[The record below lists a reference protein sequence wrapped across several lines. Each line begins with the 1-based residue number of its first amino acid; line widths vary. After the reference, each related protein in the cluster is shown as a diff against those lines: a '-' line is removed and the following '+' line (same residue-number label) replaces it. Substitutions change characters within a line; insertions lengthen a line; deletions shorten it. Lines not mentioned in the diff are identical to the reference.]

1 MSSELCVFWSN
12 SKDNYELS
20 NLFDSYIKVGDHV
33 YPSVEHAFQAMQ
45 HEDPIPWTTQGEFAN
60 WDFVLPRVNEGRKTP
75 ITGKNLRKKFMTGA
89 LAKMV
94 ADRPLMFQLKRKLLQ
109 YPYSED
115 IWMPL
120 FEAKFCAPPPEGSGH
135 AEGELL
141 GILLKTSGT
150 LLLKDPNATDETVL
164 AGRFDRV
171 LNRVVGQNKM
181 GQMLTKFRDSKRPKR
196 KAEVIQGET
205 LSFDQVLNKKFKEAQ
220 EKGMVIELDQDD
232 FLPHNW
238 GELTIE
244 QKLTHAMEK
253 NWTLQ
258 QCAKYIQ
265 MPKNPMYTPV
275 APEASS
281 SSKSKPPKIFS
292 DSSDE
297 SISESSSDSEPSSPP
312 YQPSSPPYQP
322 SSPGPSAP
330 PPLELPPPAITL
342 EQLHTGLQSAS
353 GIVLTW
359 SHSVESGNYV
369 NPVGTKGR
377 GFTFLDLHKIRQLV
391 NLRTHMF
398 RVYGDFHEKIVGH
411 VLVVRNFL
419 SETTRT
425 KMVSEIKALP
435 NYDTKGWFRGKCL
448 NKSRW
453 NTQLTDR
460 DIQGNIPEP
469 DKSKRMS
476 SENSFDK
483 APWSLG
489 IRNKFSAWG
498 AEGLDTQDLKAEA
511 NIYGITKPGGKPPK
525 MAPGIGPHVD
535 GERNTVIATNLMG
548 QRQLCLGAYHN
559 AMPIGP
565 RTQITINPG
574 DMYIFDT
581 IAAGTSMRGTH
592 IRHWASGG
600 RGDMAYIDKIEKELV
615 KKVKGMKAPLSEAA
629 KFILENNYQDT
640 HCLAD

>member
-1 MSSELCVFWSN
+1 
-12 SKDNYELS
+12 
-20 NLFDSYIKVGDHV
+20 
-33 YPSVEHAFQAMQ
+33 
-45 HEDPIPWTTQGEFAN
+45 
-60 WDFVLPRVNEGRKTP
+60 
-75 ITGKNLRKKFMTGA
+75 
-89 LAKMV
+89 
-94 ADRPLMFQLKRKLLQ
+94 
-109 YPYSED
+109 
-115 IWMPL
+115 MPL

-141 GILLKTSGT
+141 DILLKTSGT
-150 LLLKDPNATDETVL
+150 LLLKDPNATDETVI

-171 LNRVVGQNKM
+171 LDRIVGQNKM

-196 KAEVIQGET
+196 KAEVIEGET
-205 LSFDQVLNKKFKEAQ
+205 LTFEQVLNKKFKEAQ
-220 EKGMVIELDQDD
+220 DKGMVIELDQDD

-238 GELTIE
+238 EELTIE

-265 MPKNPMYTPV
+265 MPKDPMYTPV
-275 APEASS
+275 SASS
-281 SSKSKPPKIFS
+281 SS
-292 DSSDE
+292 SSV
-297 SISESSSDSEPSSPP
+297 SP
-312 YQPSSPPYQP
+312 
-322 SSPGPSAP
+322 
-330 PPLELPPPAITL
+330 ITL
-342 EQLHTGLQSAS
+342 DQLHTGLQSAS

-377 GFTFLDLHKIRQLV
+377 GFTFEDLHKIRQLV
-391 NLRTHMF
+391 NLQTHMF
-398 RVYGDFHEKIVGH
+398 RVYGDFHEKIVGY

-498 AEGLDTQDLKAEA
+498 AEGLDTINLKAEA
-511 NIYGITKPGGKPPK
+511 NVYGITKPGGKPPK

-600 RGDMAYIDKIEKELV
+600 RGDLAYIDKIEEELV
-615 KKVKGMKAPLSEAA
+615 KKVKRMKAPLSDAA
-629 KFILENNYQDT
+629 KFILENDFQDT

>member
-1 MSSELCVFWSN
+1 MSSELCVYWSN
-12 SKDNYELS
+12 SKQNYELS

-45 HEDPIPWTTQGEFAN
+45 HEDPIPWTTQGKFAS
-60 WDFVLPRVNEGRKTP
+60 WDFVLPRVNEGRKAP

-94 ADRPLMFQLKRKLLQ
+94 AERPLMFQLKPKPLED
-109 YPYSED
+109 PYSED
-115 IWMPL
+115 LWMTL
-120 FEAKFCAPPPEGSGH
+120 FEAKFCAPPPECSGH

-141 GILLKTSGT
+141 DVLLKTSGT
-150 LLLKDPNATDETVL
+150 LLLKDPNATDETVI

-196 KAEVIQGET
+196 KAEVIEGET
-205 LSFDQVLNKKFKEAQ
+205 LSFEQVLNKKFKEAQ
-220 EKGMVIELDQDD
+220 EKGMVIELDDDD

-238 GELTIE
+238 EDLTIE
-244 QKLTHAMEK
+244 QKLTHAMQK

-258 QCAKYIQ
+258 QCAKYIH

-281 SSKSKPPKIFS
+281 KSRPPKIFS
-292 DSSDE
+292 DSSD
-297 SISESSSDSEPSSPP
+297 SSSDSDMDSP

-330 PPLELPPPAITL
+330 PPLELPPPITL

-377 GFTFLDLHKIRQLV
+377 GFTFEDLQKIRQHLS
-391 NLRTHMF
+391 LRTHMF
-398 RVYGDFHEKIVGH
+398 KVSGEFSEKIEGH
-411 VLVVRNFL
+411 VLVVRDFL
-419 SETTRT
+419 GEITRFN
-425 KMVSEIKALP
+425 MINEIKAMP

-460 DIQGNIPEP
+460 DVQGNIPEP
-469 DKSKRMS
+469 DKDKRRS

-483 APWSLG
+483 APWTRE
-489 IRNKFSAWG
+489 IRNIISTWTSL
-498 AEGLDTQDLKAEA
+498 GLDTNNLKAEA

-525 MAPGIGPHVD
+525 VAPGIGPHVD
-535 GERNTVIATNLMG
+535 GERNIVIATNLMG

-565 RTQITINPG
+565 RLQITINPG
-574 DMYIFDT
+574 DLYIFDT
-581 IAAGTSMRGTH
+581 IAAGTSIRGTH

-600 RGDMAYIDKIEKELV
+600 RGDLAYIDKIEKDLV

-640 HCLAD
+640 HTLAN

>member
-12 SKDNYELS
+12 SKHNYELS

-45 HEDPIPWTTQGEFAN
+45 HEDPIPWTTHGKFAI
-60 WDFVLPRVNEGRKTP
+60 WDFVLPRVNEGRKAP
-75 ITGKNLRKKFMTGA
+75 INGKNLRKKFMTGA

-94 ADRPLMFQLKRKLLQ
+94 AERPLMFQLKRKPLEN
-109 YPYSED
+109 PYSED

-120 FEAKFCAPPPEGSGH
+120 FEAKFCATPPEGGH

-141 GILLKTSGT
+141 DILLKTSGT
-150 LLLKDPNATDETVL
+150 LLLKDPNATDETII

-171 LNRVVGQNKM
+171 LNRVVGQNLM

-196 KAEVIQGET
+196 KAEVIEGET
-205 LSFDQVLNKKFKEAQ
+205 LSFEQVLNKKFKEAQ

-238 GELTIE
+238 EELTIE

-281 SSKSKPPKIFS
+281 SSSSKSSLPIFS
-292 DSSDE
+292 DSSDY
-297 SISESSSDSEPSSPP
+297 SLDSEAGSPP

-322 SSPGPSAP
+322 SSPISNEAPAP
-330 PPLELPPPAITL
+330 PPLKLPAPITL

-353 GIVLTW
+353 GMVLTW

-377 GFTFLDLHKIRQLV
+377 GFTLDHLNKIQNMTTETSDMYTISGRNV
-391 NLRTHMF
+391 T
-398 RVYGDFHEKIVGH
+398 GH
-411 VLVVRNFL
+411 VLVIRKFL
-419 SETTRT
+419 PMYMLRDMIAE
-425 KMVSEIKALP
+425 VKALP
-435 NYDTKGWFRGKCL
+435 NYDTMGWFRGKCL

-453 NTQLTDR
+453 NTQITDR
-460 DIQGNIPEP
+460 DVQGNIPEP
-469 DKSKRMS
+469 NKDLRKS
-476 SENSFDK
+476 SENSFER
-483 APWSLG
+483 APKCRELRDYMSEWA
-489 IRNKFSAWG
+489 R
-498 AEGLDTQDLKAEA
+498 EGLDTKNLKAEV
-511 NIYGITKPGGKPPK
+511 NVYGITKPGGKPPNV
-525 MAPGIGPHVD
+525 APGIGPHVD
-535 GERNTVIATNLMG
+535 GERNTVIATNLIG
-548 QRQLCLGAYHN
+548 TRELCLCAYED
-559 AMPIGP
+559 AQPSGP
-565 RTQITINPG
+565 RTQIRIEPG
-574 DMYIFDT
+574 DLYIFDT
-581 IAAGTSMRGTH
+581 IAAGTSIRGPH

-600 RGDMAYIDKIEKELV
+600 RGDEKYIQNIEKQLV
-615 KKVKGMKAPLSEAA
+615 KKVKAMKGPLTEAS
-629 KFILENNYQDT
+629 KYIVEHGKQQVTVPLP
-640 HCLAD
+640 